1 MILTLSASCIRSLL
15 TPASKGAKPALALL
29 DLPAHTRE
37 VFGLR
42 GLNLSSDLLAGADR
56 RSLEA
61 LRERADKA
69 GCACLVLV
77 EPQIQK
83 LAQADESKV
92 AAMLDRMARVAQA
105 AQLLGCSSA
114 AFVAEGFG
122 TEETRTLSAKRL
134 RVVVERAEKLDLN
147 ILVGPAAVT
156 PLIEPDAVTDLL
168 KRVGGFRIGTF
179 PDFET
184 AAKAKDPVTYLR
196 RLSPYDS
203 AICAATMAFKPG
215 ESALPPRK
223 PSKPSAASKTPL
235 ILQELGLPPKKGK
248 AAKAAPPPPVVAPP
262 DEELDDELNELDLAE
277 LGLEEGE
284 EGAASDA
291 PAEPVPV
298 HVGYD
303 VAAMVQAVASV
314 GYDGA
319 LAVDYRGSGDITL
332 GVLTSRRVLQ
342 AALESAYLEE

>member
-42 GLNLSSDLLAGADR
+42 GLNLSSELLAGADR
-56 RSLEA
+56 RLLEA

-77 EPQIQK
+77 EPQVQK
-83 LAQADESKV
+83 LAQADETKV
-92 AAMLDRMARVAQA
+92 AAMLDRMIRVAQA

-122 TEETRTLSAKRL
+122 TEESRTVSAKRL
-134 RVVVERAEKLDLN
+134 RQVVERAEKLDLN

-196 RLSPYDS
+196 RLSPYAS
-203 AICAATMAFKPG
+203 AICAATQAFKPG
-215 ESALPPRK
+215 ESAAPPRK
-223 PSKPSAASKTPL
+223 ATKPASSKTPL
-235 ILQELGLPPKKGK
+235 ILQELAAPPKKGK
-248 AAKAAPPPPVVAPP
+248 GSKASAPPPPVVAPP
-262 DEELDDELNELDLAE
+262 DDELDDELNELDLAE
-277 LGLEEGE
+277 LGLEEADD
-284 EGAASDA
+284 GAAADV

-342 AALESAYLEE
+342 AALESAFLEE

>member
-1 MILTLSASCIRSLL
+1 MILTLSASCVRSLL
-15 TPASKGAKPALALL
+15 TPASKGAKPALSLL

-42 GLNLSSDLLAGADR
+42 GLNLSSEFLAGADR

-61 LRERADKA
+61 MRERADKA

-77 EPQIQK
+77 EPQVLK
-83 LAQADESKV
+83 LAQAEGPNV
-92 AAMLDRMARVAQA
+92 AAMLDRMVRVAQA

-122 TEETRTLSAKRL
+122 NEESRVVAAKRL
-134 RVVVERAEKLDLN
+134 RFVVERAEKLDLN
-147 ILVGPAAVT
+147 ILVGPAPVT

-196 RLSPYDS
+196 RLSPYAS
-203 AICAATMAFKPG
+203 AICAATLAFKPG
-215 ESALPPRK
+215 ETTPPARK
-223 PSKPSAASKTPL
+223 ATKASKALLT
-235 ILQELGLPPKKGK
+235 LQELALPPKKGK
-248 AAKAAPPPPVVAPP
+248 ASKRGAMPPPPVVPP
-262 DEELDDELNELDLAE
+262 PSEELDDELTEQDLAE
-277 LGLEEGE
+277 LGLEESE
-284 EGAASDA
+284 ADA
-291 PAEPVPV
+291 QVDVPVEPVPV

-303 VAAMVQAVASV
+303 VSAMVQAVASV

-332 GVLTSRRVLQ
+332 GVLTSRRVLE
-342 AALESAYLEE
+342 AALLSAYLDD